1 VQGPRWVRERHGFD
15 SLPLLVRPGAV
26 VPVGAHEDRP
36 DHDLADGVALEV
48 FGLSEGEE
56 RTVTVHAADGAVAAR
71 VRVRRDGGV
80 VRATV
85 DQGAQALGAWRLRW
99 VTGAWGTAER
109 GREVVADPGAD
120 ELVLPIG

>member
-1 VQGPRWVRERHGFD
+1 MHCVKTDFGERIPTED
-15 SLPLLVRPGAV
+15 V
-26 VPVGAHEDRP
+26 VWH
-36 DHDLADGVALEV
+36 
-48 FGLSEGEE
+48 EGEE

-85 DQGAQALGAWRLRW
+85 DQGVQALGAWRLRW